1 MKNKKTFGIFVVMVF
16 VLMFLG
22 SISNSRNVNISP
34 EISQGEIHGQNE
46 YKISTGN
53 RYVQSLSIASI
64 PATPAL
70 DPIVPNPNIDGTV
83 IIRWTRTVQFDM
95 FRNGYEV
102 YRSTNNGAWIKI
114 KETTGTAYKDENLAN
129 GDYVYKVRA
138 FEGAFYSVFS
148 NVRTVSVKQY
158 VYVPPI
164 PVETTI
170 SPIIPNPST
179 DGIILVKWGVI
190 SDASG
195 YELYGSSDGVSYTL
209 LASIPFTV
217 SQGPFTFHYS
227 QALDGTYYYKVI
239 CKGVYG
245 DSGFSNVESVIV
257 ATLPPEPIL
266 PPATSSPINTIMVL
280 LVAGMSIIGVI
291 VGLYLLRWRK

>member
-1 MKNKKTFGIFVVMVF
+1 MGTFVMSTF
-16 VLMFLG
+16 
-22 SISNSRNVNISP
+22 NVQPLTITDV
-34 EISQGEIHGQNE
+34 
-46 YKISTGN
+46 STPTLATT
-53 RYVQSLSIASI
+53 V
-64 PATPAL
+64 PAPTL
-70 DPIVPNPNIDGTV
+70 DPIIPNPNIDGIV
-83 IIRWTRTVQFDM
+83 IVRWTRTVQFDM

-179 DGIILVKWGVI
+179 DGIILVKWAVI

-195 YELYGSSDGVSYTL
+195 YELYGSSDGVSYTKL
-209 LASIPFTV
+209 ITLDINFITSYTDV
-217 SQGPFTFHYS
+217 RS
-227 QALDGTYYYKVI
+227 LDGTYYYKVI
-239 CKGVYG
+239 CKGTYG
-245 DSGFSNVESVIV
+245 DSGYSNVESVIV
-257 ATLPPEPIL
+257 IMPVPTPTPTPT
-266 PPATSSPINTIMVL
+266 PTPINTTMIL
-280 LVAGMSIIGVI
+280 LVAGVSTIGVI
-291 VGLYLLRWRK
+291 VVIAWLKRRS